1 MTEKE
6 FERLEKARDIKGKI
20 ETCDGIIEDINAGD
34 LLLDGVSL
42 SSNFKGSGYG
52 VIGTKSL
59 NELEGFYGELKE
71 FILEFLQRKRDY
83 LQRQFDEL

>member
-34 LLLDGVSL
+34 LLMTMRVCHQSP
-42 SSNFKGSGYG
+42 K
-52 VIGTKSL
+52 T
-59 NELEGFYGELKE
+59 
-71 FILEFLQRKRDY
+71 FLMTSQNVRRKN
-83 LQRQFDEL
+83 